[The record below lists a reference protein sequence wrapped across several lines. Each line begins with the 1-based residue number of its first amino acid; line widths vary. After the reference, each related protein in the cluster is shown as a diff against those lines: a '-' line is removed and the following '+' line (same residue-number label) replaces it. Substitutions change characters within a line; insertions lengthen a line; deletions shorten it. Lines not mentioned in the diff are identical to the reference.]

1 MKNKQQSKIE
11 RPKEQKIIH
20 RVYQEPKIRNKQRNQ
35 KEKKTIDTLK
45 NSLIHFPMHVSVF
58 VYVCIMVY
66 VSVCNREGAKSG
78 LKAKLRII
86 KTKK

>member
-1 MKNKQQSKIE
+1 MKKKQQLKIE
-11 RPKEQKIIH
+11 GPKEQKIIH
-20 RVYQEPKIRNKQRNQ
+20 RIYQEPKIRNKQRNQ
-35 KEKKTIDTLK
+35 KENKIIDTLK

-58 VYVCIMVY
+58 VNVCIMVY
-66 VSVCNREGAKSG
+66 VSVCNRDGAKSG